1 MRISGSVSHNFSSC
15 PAHLNFEYLLVN
27 ILKLN
32 ARNTALKVA
41 RELDDLTCLAL
52 LVLQY
57 VRKNDE
63 ENIQNLKM
71 HKLFSKK
78 KKNKLTREEKQ
89 KITTMNN
96 QNLFY
101 EIKKLFIYLH
111 FLQFLRSL
119 ADRYQNNS
127 FYRPDYFCGLCLSF
141 RLPTLHYVYEYYI
154 VCNF

>member
-15 PAHLNFEYLLVN
+15 PAHLNFEHLLVN
-27 ILKLN
+27 ILKLK

-57 VRKNDE
+57 VRTNDE

-78 KKNKLTREEKQ
+78 KQIDKGRKTKNYHDE
-89 KITTMNN
+89 
-96 QNLFY
+96 
-101 EIKKLFIYLH
+101 
-111 FLQFLRSL
+111 
-119 ADRYQNNS
+119 
-127 FYRPDYFCGLCLSF
+127 
-141 RLPTLHYVYEYYI
+141 
-154 VCNF
+154 

>member
-1 MRISGSVSHNFSSC
+1 M
-15 PAHLNFEYLLVN
+15 VN
-27 ILKLN
+27 ILKLK
-32 ARNTALKVA
+32 AWNTALKVA

-78 KKNKLTREEKQ
+78 KKTNWQGKKNK

-101 EIKKLFIYLH
+101 EIKSYLFIYI
-111 FLQFLRSL
+111 F
-119 ADRYQNNS
+119 
-127 FYRPDYFCGLCLSF
+127 
-141 RLPTLHYVYEYYI
+141 
-154 VCNF
+154 CNF

>member
-1 MRISGSVSHNFSSC
+1 MRNSGSVSHNFSSC

-27 ILKLN
+27 ILKLK

-89 KITTMNN
+89 KN
-96 QNLFY
+96 Y
-101 EIKKLFIYLH
+101 HDE
-111 FLQFLRSL
+111 
-119 ADRYQNNS
+119 
-127 FYRPDYFCGLCLSF
+127 
-141 RLPTLHYVYEYYI
+141 
-154 VCNF
+154 

>member
-1 MRISGSVSHNFSSC
+1 M
-15 PAHLNFEYLLVN
+15 VN
-27 ILKLN
+27 ILKLK

-78 KKNKLTREEKQ
+78 KKTNWQGKKNK

-101 EIKKLFIYLH
+101 EIKSYLFIYI
-111 FLQFLRSL
+111 FW
-119 ADRYQNNS
+119 
-127 FYRPDYFCGLCLSF
+127 
-141 RLPTLHYVYEYYI
+141 
-154 VCNF
+154 NF